1 MFSPPRFGLLR
12 SPETRLARSRS
23 RSVAWLCAVLVMA
36 PGIAMAGDDAWLT
49 SVDEAFA
56 AARAGD
62 RYVLVDLYAE
72 WCGWCKVLEREVFTS
87 RELRDFSRDM
97 VLLRVDVDDGGEGSE
112 LQARYQA
119 NSLPTT
125 LILDADMV
133 KVGEVN
139 GYAPTPRFVASI
151 RRELAEYEA
160 MLELFARVKR
170 GGDIALMRRLAEDFH
185 GRGDG
190 ARAAALYQ
198 AMLERTASGNGAAW
212 LHYLAADAYRLAG
225 QFARA
230 ESSLMRALEIAGAGD
245 PNLRESL
252 DLLRFHIAHDSGD
265 CGAAVASLERF
276 LKSHP
281 GSGFTSQAR
290 RTLAAIRRGEE
301 MKCT

>member
-1 MFSPPRFGLLR
+1 MKTHRLLLCLL
-12 SPETRLARSRS
+12 LA
-23 RSVAWLCAVLVMA
+23 LA
-36 PGIAMAGDDAWLT
+36 PSAAADGGTWLT
-49 SVDEAFA
+49 SVDEAFDA
-56 AARAGD
+56 AKRGD

-87 RELRDFSRDM
+87 PEFRDFTRDM

-133 KVGEVN
+133 KVGEVK
-139 GYAPTPRFVASI
+139 GYAPTPQFLASV
-151 RRELAEYEA
+151 RRELEEFEA
-160 MLELFARVKR
+160 MLEFYGKVKR
-170 GGDIALMRRLAEDFH
+170 GDDVALMRRLAEDFH

-198 AMLERTASGNGAAW
+198 QMLEHTDRGGADAW
-212 LHYLAADAYRLAG
+212 LHYLIADAYRLAG
-225 QFARA
+225 QYGRA
-230 ESSLMRALEIAGAGD
+230 ESSLARAHEVARGTRD
-245 PNLRESL
+245 PNLRENI
-252 DLLRFHIAHDSGD
+252 DLLRFHIAHDRGD
-265 CGAAVASLERF
+265 CTAAVASLESF
-276 LKSHP
+276 LESHP
-281 GSGFTSQAR
+281 GSGFRSQAR